1 MKPDASIWKRM
12 QIQSC
17 DFGNTNARISRNDRN
32 KLNQSTIM
40 PSIHEKSFRDLN
52 NTTRNFNSN
61 QNSPR
66 LELKD
71 FSLPFITKTS
81 NNTP

>member
-17 DFGNTNARISRNDRN
+17 DFGNSRVSRNDRN

-61 QNSPR
+61 NNSPR
-66 LELKD
+66 LDFAKD
-71 FSLPFITKTS
+71 FSLPFIS
-81 NNTP
+81 